1 MKIAVAGAGIGGL
14 TVASL
19 LHDRGHDVT
28 IFDQMSEPQPV
39 GSGLVIQPVGQTVL
53 HEVGAGDYCDAKGA
67 SLERMQGREVR
78 TGRRVLDVR
87 YGRPQGRPGKRSFG
101 LSIHRA
107 TLFHALMEQV
117 TARGIHIVPA
127 FQVSSARAGT
137 LRDAAGRDV
146 RGFELIVDALGANS
160 PLSPLV
166 SVPLPYGAVWGT
178 VDWPEGT
185 ELPYTWLS
193 QRYRRA
199 ANMIGAM
206 PCGSLPGEE
215 TRKAAIFWSLP
226 TTAEGAFRA
235 RGLAAWRTEACAL
248 WPAFAPFLDQI
259 TDLDQMTMARYG
271 HGTLAAPYGDGI
283 AYIGDS
289 AHRASPQL
297 GQGANMAL
305 LDALALARALEQ
317 RAGQAALRLY
327 AQARRRHVAIYQA
340 MSWAF
345 TPQYQSNSRLLPWL
359 RDAVFFPISQVPPV
373 PRILNRLVCGDL
385 TAPLGR
391 LT

>member
-14 TVASL
+14 AAASL
-19 LHDRGHDVT
+19 LHDRGHEVT
-28 IFDQMSEPQPV
+28 IFDQMAAPQPV
-39 GSGLVIQPVGQTVL
+39 GSGLVIQPVGQAVL
-53 HEVGAGDYCDAKGA
+53 HEIGAGAYCADKGA
-67 SLERMQGREVR
+67 HLERMQGREAT

-87 YGRPQGRPGKRSFG
+87 YGRKGKDTFG

-107 TLFHALMEQV
+107 TLFTGLLEQV
-117 TARGIHIVPA
+117 EARQIEIETT
-127 FQVSSARAGT
+127 FRVSRAG
-137 LRDAAGRDV
+137 AGVLTADDGREV
-146 RGFELIVDALGANS
+146 GGFDLVVDALGANS

-178 VDWPEGT
+178 VDWPDET

-206 PCGSLPGEE
+206 PCGSLPGEN

-235 RGLAAWRTEACAL
+235 RGLAAWREEACAL
-248 WPAFAPFLDQI
+248 WPAFAPLLDQI
-259 TDLDQMTMARYG
+259 TDLSQMTMARYG
-271 HGTLAAPYGDGI
+271 HGTLTKPYGDGI
-283 AYIGDS
+283 AFIGDS

-317 RAGQAALRLY
+317 RSGQTALRLY
-327 AQARRRHVAIYQA
+327 SEARRRHVAIYQA

-345 TPQYQSNSRLLPWL
+345 TPQYQSNSRVLPWL
-359 RDAVFFPISQVPPV
+359 RDHVIFPLSQLPPV
-373 PRILNRLVCGDL
+373 PLILNRLVCGDL
-385 TAPLGR
+385 TPPLGR
-391 LT
+391 LS

>member
-1 MKIAVAGAGIGGL
+1 MKVAVAGAGIGGL
-14 TVASL
+14 ASASL
-19 LHDRGHDVT
+19 FHDRGHEVT
-28 IFDQMSEPQPV
+28 IFDQMSAPEPV
-39 GSGLVIQPVGQTVL
+39 GSGLVIQPVGQAVL
-53 HEVGAGDYCDAKGA
+53 HEIGAGAICDAKGA
-67 SLERMQGREVR
+67 HLERMQGREAR

-87 YGRPQGRPGKRSFG
+87 YDRKSADSFG

-107 TLFHALMEQV
+107 TLFYALMEQV
-117 TARGIHIVPA
+117 TGRKIRVETDFRVSGAGAGILTAGHGREAGA
-127 FQVSSARAGT
+127 F
-137 LRDAAGRDV
+137 D
-146 RGFELIVDALGANS
+146 LIVDALGANS

-178 VDWPEGT
+178 VDWPQT
-185 ELPYTWLS
+185 TDLPYTWLS

-206 PCGSLPGEE
+206 PCGTLPGED

-235 RGLAAWRTEACAL
+235 RGLAAWRAEACAL
-248 WPAFAPFLDQI
+248 WPDFEPFIEQI

-271 HGTLAAPYGDGI
+271 HGTLRAPDGQGI
-283 AYIGDS
+283 AFVGDS

-305 LDALALARALEQ
+305 LDALALARAFEK
-317 RAGQAALRLY
+317 RSGQAALRLY
-327 AQARRRHVAIYQA
+327 ADARRRHVAIYQA

-345 TPQYQSNSRLLPWL
+345 TPQYQSNSRILPWL
-359 RDAVFFPISQVPPV
+359 RDHIIFPMSQLPPV
-373 PRILNRLVCGDL
+373 PSLLNRLVCGDL
-385 TAPLGR
+385 TRPLGR
-391 LT
+391 LS